1 MLSFINNK
9 QKVAYYIDRI
19 KAKYIQFHKVYEENG
34 KFGIL
39 DHNGDILVHPLYDF
53 LRTPYVYVDD
63 LVTMPLIAQKDGK
76 MGLILA
82 DRQDTIVADFI
93 FDDISLRETPPY
105 FEAVKDGKVT
115 LI

>member
-1 MLSFINNK
+1 
-9 QKVAYYIDRI
+9 
-19 KAKYIQFHKVYEENG
+19 
-34 KFGIL
+34 
-39 DHNGDILVHPLYDF
+39 
-53 LRTPYVYVDD
+53 
-63 LVTMPLIAQKDGK
+63 